1 MNKDIPKVYL
11 DTNIIIEGSKRPEHK
26 KLINLAL
33 KGLVKLS
40 IGDEVSIEI
49 SQRIYN
55 LRREK
60 DKLFKEE
67 KLYSQEQ
74 FMEELKRIRYEI
86 KSAKEQHEI
95 ELNFW
100 REVKPEIAKNT
111 FRGVM
116 LILEVEGEHKAFMY
130 DIKNE
135 ISLVIELIEVFKIGA
150 MDAFHVMQAHSA
162 NMDFLLTWDEKQ
174 FVNRAKRV
182 PWLKPEV
189 MTPEDFIKKFQQ
201 LELK

>member
-40 IGDEVSIEI
+40 IGDEVSMEI
-49 SQRIYN
+49 RKRISN

-74 FMEELKRIRYEI
+74 FMEELNRIVNEI
-86 KSAKEQHEI
+86 KGAKEQTEI

-100 REVKPEIAKNT
+100 REVKPERVKNT

-116 LILEVEGEHKAFMY
+116 FILEVEGEHRAFMY
-130 DIKNE
+130 DTKNE
-135 ISLVIELIEVFKIGA
+135 ISLLIELIKVFKIGTA
-150 MDAFHVMQAHSA
+150 DAFHVMQAHSA

-174 FVNRAKRV
+174 LVNRAKRV

-189 MTPEDFIKKFQQ
+189 MTPKDFIKKFQQ
-201 LELK
+201 

>member
-11 DTNIIIEGSKRPEHK
+11 DTNIIIDGSKRPEHK

-33 KGLVKLS
+33 KGVVKLS

-49 SQRIYN
+49 RKRIFN

-74 FMEELKRIRYEI
+74 FMEELNRIVNKTKGAE
-86 KSAKEQHEI
+86 EQTEV

-100 REVKPEIAKNT
+100 REVKPERVKNT

-116 LILEVEGEHKAFMY
+116 LILELEGEHKAFMY
-130 DIKNE
+130 DTKNE
-135 ISLVIELIEVFKIGA
+135 ISLLIELIKVFKINA
-150 MDAFHVMQAHSA
+150 ADALHVMQAHSA

-174 FVNRAKRV
+174 LVNRAKRV

-189 MTPEDFIKKFQQ
+189 MTPKDFIEKFQQ
-201 LELK
+201 

>member
-11 DTNIIIEGSKRPEHK
+11 DTNIIIGGSKRPEHK

-40 IGDEVSIEI
+40 IGDEVSMEI
-49 SQRIYN
+49 RKRIFN

-74 FMEELKRIRYEI
+74 FMEELNRITNEI
-86 KSAKEQHEI
+86 KGAEEQTKI

-100 REVKPEIAKNT
+100 REVKPERVKNT

-116 LILEVEGEHKAFMY
+116 FILEFEGEHKALRY
-130 DIKNE
+130 DTKNE
-135 ISLVIELIEVFKIGA
+135 ISLLIELIKVFKIGTE
-150 MDAFHVMQAHSA
+150 DAFHIMQAHSA
-162 NMDFLLTWDEKQ
+162 NMDILLTWDEKQ
-174 FVNRAKRV
+174 LINRAKRV

-189 MTPEDFIKKFQQ
+189 MTPKDFIKKFQQ
-201 LELK
+201 

>member
-11 DTNIIIEGSKRPEHK
+11 DTNIIIGGSKRPEHK

-33 KGLVKLS
+33 KGVVKLS

-49 SQRIYN
+49 RKRIFN

-74 FMEELKRIRYEI
+74 FMEELNRIVNEKKGAEEQTEVEI
-86 KSAKEQHEI
+86 
-95 ELNFW
+95 NFW
-100 REVKPEIAKNT
+100 REVKPERVKNT

-116 LILEVEGEHKAFMY
+116 LILELEGEHKAFMY
-130 DIKNE
+130 DTKNE
-135 ISLVIELIEVFKIGA
+135 ISLLIELIKVFKIDTA
-150 MDAFHVMQAHSA
+150 DALHVMQAHSA

-174 FVNRAKRV
+174 LVNRAKRV
-182 PWLKPEV
+182 PWLKPDV
-189 MTPEDFIKKFQQ
+189 MTPKDFIKKFQQ
-201 LELK
+201 